1 MTNEANITQSD
12 FTAFLAS
19 GAFVR
24 DRQHCWLLVGPFCP
38 AEGAKKQGVSISC
51 PAFYETEQGVFLSPT
66 RDYRVTSDELSRLCL
81 RYIEEAGEKA
91 PEYRWEE
98 PSRADFEGAF
108 ARVQNLIS
116 QGQIDKA
123 VPVVF
128 ARSQGEVGA
137 VRRARWVLEALT
149 APEALWPYGFWDGD
163 EGILGVTPET
173 LFRLE
178 GRHLS
183 TMALA
188 GTLAKSDGSGED
200 LRRSVKDQHEHR
212 LVVED
217 IRTQLGVFGRVQ
229 TGAMGLLELPK
240 LWHLQTR
247 ISVELDEAGDVDVL
261 TQRLHPTPALGVY
274 PKQFGWRWMQELPG
288 QQGRSRYGAPFTIR
302 FDERHV
308 LSLVAIRNVQ
318 WKGDSL
324 VLGSGCGVV
333 KDSRLESEVNELV
346 RKRQSVMHALGMSK

>member
-24 DRQHCWLLVGPFCP
+24 DQHQCWLLVGPFCP
-38 AEGAKKQGVSISC
+38 AESGKKQGVSLSC
-51 PAFYETEQGVFLSPT
+51 PAFYETEQGVFLNPT
-66 RDYRVTSDELSRLCL
+66 RDYRVSPADLARLCL
-81 RYIEEAGEKA
+81 RYIEEAGEKPA
-91 PEYRWEE
+91 EFRWEE
-98 PSRADFEGAF
+98 PSAADFEGAF

-128 ARSQGEVGA
+128 ARSRGV
-137 VRRARWVLEALT
+137 VNSVNRARWLLESLS

-178 GRHLS
+178 GKQLT

-200 LRRSVKDQHEHR
+200 LLRSNKDQHEHR
-212 LVVED
+212 LVIED
-217 IRTQLGVFGRVQ
+217 VRSQLSVFGRVQ
-229 TGAMGLLELPK
+229 TAATGLLELPK

-247 ISVELDEAGDVDVL
+247 LSLELDEAADVDVL
-261 TQRLHPTPALGVY
+261 TQRLHPTAALGVY
-274 PKQFGWRWMQELPG
+274 PRRFGWRWMRELPG
-288 QQGRSRYGAPFTIR
+288 QQGRARYGAPFTIR
-302 FDERHV
+302 FNEERV

-318 WKGDSL
+318 WKGENL

-333 KDSRLESEVNELV
+333 NDSRLESEVNELV
-346 RKRQSVMHALGMSK
+346 RKRQSVMHALGMMK